1 MGGIKPD
8 HEVDA
13 GARRIPKVWA
23 KDFSFFYGKN
33 QAECCTGET
42 AENLAVPDTDEV
54 VAVAEG
60 DRPKK
65 G

>member
-1 MGGIKPD
+1 MQCTFCKFEMAYIHGHAACINNTCP
-8 HEVDA
+8 
-13 GARRIPKVWA
+13 
-23 KDFSFFYGKN
+23 FYGKN